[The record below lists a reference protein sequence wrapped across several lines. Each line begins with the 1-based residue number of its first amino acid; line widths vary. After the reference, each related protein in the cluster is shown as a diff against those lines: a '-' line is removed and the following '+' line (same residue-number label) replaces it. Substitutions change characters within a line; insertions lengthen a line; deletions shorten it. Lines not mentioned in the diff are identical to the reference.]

1 MCSILLNLA
10 LSSVKND
17 SVERTLIK
25 TILFH
30 SCSWAAQS
38 EVKGTDFED
47 AALDC
52 RFCMTHKFLY
62 YSFARKSF
70 FFAQPSFK
78 VKEFSV

>member
-10 LSSVKND
+10 LSSVKSD
-17 SVERTLIK
+17 SVERSLIK

-52 RFCMTHKFLY
+52 RFL
-62 YSFARKSF
+62 
-70 FFAQPSFK
+70 
-78 VKEFSV
+78 